1 MTDHEVSVA
10 QGAREARRR
19 SGRENH
25 SLGIVENLDAST
37 VTAPATRDRLDTVR
51 DDFRFFHVEFSADA
65 VVMKR
70 ADRRGLH
77 HVETSQVAAR
87 GAAVPVCHD
96 LKLPELSRGH
106 S

>member
-1 MTDHEVSVA
+1 
-10 QGAREARRR
+10 
-19 SGRENH
+19 
-25 SLGIVENLDAST
+25 
-37 VTAPATRDRLDTVR
+37 
-51 DDFRFFHVEFSADA
+51 
-65 VVMKR
+65 VMKR